1 MKGIILKEGQEFFTD
16 IKIVFDSIKNQQL
29 KYNWLITDLELNED
43 IPILT
48 DKKPCFISGKELTKI
63 VNEKEDMQWI
73 WGVLS
78 AFPKD
83 ISMEEILKYPLPY
96 ADEYKGFWQNPV
108 SLQHPLAVIK
118 IVPFDSSL
126 LLLIS
131 KEDKI
136 IDDFKKSYPL
146 SEDLEEY
153 NKQFIN

>member
-1 MKGIILKEGQEFFTD
+1 MKGIILKEGQEFYTD
-16 IKIVFDSIKNQQL
+16 MKIVFDSIKNQQL
-29 KYNWLITDLELNED
+29 KYNWLITDLELSED
-43 IPILT
+43 HPLLT
-48 DKKPCFISGKELTKI
+48 DKNPCFISGEELTKI
-63 VNEKEDMQWI
+63 INETEDMQWI

-83 ISMEEILKYPLPY
+83 IPMDEILKCPLPY
-96 ADEYKGFWQNPV
+96 ADEYKGFWQNPI
-108 SLQHPLAVIK
+108 SLQHPLAVIE

-146 SEDLEEY
+146 SEDLEEF

>member
-16 IKIVFDSIKNQQL
+16 IKIVFDSIKNEQL

-48 DKKPCFISGKELTKI
+48 DKNPCFISGEELTKI
-63 VNEKEDMQWI
+63 INETKDIQWI

-83 ISMEEILKYPLPY
+83 IPVDKILKYPLPY
-96 ADEYKGFWQNPV
+96 ADEYNGFWQNPI
-108 SLQHPLAVIK
+108 SLQHPLAVIE
-118 IVPFDSSL
+118 IVSFDSSL
-126 LLLIS
+126 TLLIS
-131 KEDKI
+131 KDDKI
-136 IDDFKKSYPL
+136 IDDFKNSCPL

>member
-108 SLQHPLAVIK
+108 SLQHPLAVIE